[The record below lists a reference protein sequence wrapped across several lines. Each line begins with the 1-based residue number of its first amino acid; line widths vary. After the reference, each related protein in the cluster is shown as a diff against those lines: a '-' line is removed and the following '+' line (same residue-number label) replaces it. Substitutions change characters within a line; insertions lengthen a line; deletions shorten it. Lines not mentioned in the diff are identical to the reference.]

1 MKVAKD
7 SIQDEI
13 VLNVQSASNS
23 DIAPKEIKLE
33 VLDELVEIDK
43 ETQETQSR
51 FDDGDVLI
59 FEKNESMLTY
69 NKLEELNIISNLLSE
84 VSMTNLSSSNCPQ

>member
-1 MKVAKD
+1 MSFGTNQDITGLEIENNILKVARD

-23 DIAPKEIKLE
+23 DIAPKEIKLN

-43 ETQETQSR
+43 DTQATQSR
-51 FDDGDVLI
+51 FDDGDVVI
-59 FEKNESMLTY
+59 FEKMNQCSH
-69 NKLEELNIISNLLSE
+69 I
-84 VSMTNLSSSNCPQ
+84 TNLKN